1 MDTILTA
8 DLRKKIIIGIVF
20 LALVLLAIITV
31 PGILQSKQ
39 LISFKTVM
47 IVTRVLFWLCLLLM
61 FVYALKIERQPF
73 LLWTETKQRVDFY
86 ILSNMAL
93 IGILFI
99 GTAFIGITLT
109 KILHI
114 NQPNEKFKLLVPLFR
129 ANKGLL
135 ILTIVTAGVV
145 EEFLFRGYLMPRLEL
160 LLKSTNWAIFIS
172 SALFGLMHFSYGTI
186 AQVIGPFYIGLIFAI
201 FYKKYR
207 NIQALI
213 ICHILW
219 DGFSIL
225 TLIAISK

>member
-145 EEFLFRGYLMPRLEL
+145 EEFLFRGYLMPRL
-160 LLKSTNWAIFIS
+160 
-172 SALFGLMHFSYGTI
+172 
-186 AQVIGPFYIGLIFAI
+186 
-201 FYKKYR
+201 
-207 NIQALI
+207 
-213 ICHILW
+213 
-219 DGFSIL
+219 
-225 TLIAISK
+225 